1 VANGPSQVTR
11 LAASSA
17 SVSASTPSS
26 APDPT
31 SNSKRDAEYGS
42 ATTSTPDSTSNS
54 VGDPEY
60 RAVTTLERRSV
71 SPCVLDH
78 DPEQL
83 ERLTGL
89 IEGLGY
95 HAVPTADPE
104 QALEMVALGRC
115 RLVLADLRW
124 AEMGACGFLER
135 ALQRDPGVQVIV
147 MSDEYTPAAA
157 LEAVRKGAF
166 DFLSKPVSRERLA
179 RMLEDAEA
187 LYEKRARVRETELRL
202 LEDHEF
208 HGMVGKSPAML
219 EVFDFVR
226 RVSRHYRQVLITG
239 EAGTGKELVARA
251 IHALSPVSDQQLA
264 VCDCS
269 ALPDTVLSSRL
280 FGQNRGA
287 CTGATESWPGLFEEA
302 DGGALY
308 LDEVGDKSPAIQAK
322 LLRLVRAGEIQ
333 RTGSSE
339 VRKVNTRLIAAT
351 NRDLRAEVLAGRFR
365 EDLFGRLNAIH
376 VRIPPLTERI
386 GDIPLL
392 VQFFLKKY
400 NEVYG
405 KKIGGLT
412 RRVQKMLL
420 LHHWPG
426 NVRELENLI
435 SSACITAAG
444 DFIDLGDL
452 PGQLQRRSSATHEE
466 SQSGPLLLDEI
477 RRVHIARVL
486 DLCQGNRLRAAQALG
501 IGRTSLYRY
510 LKRDL
515 GGQYSSG

>member
-1 VANGPSQVTR
+1 VANGHSRVTR

-17 SVSASTPSS
+17 SASTSASGSAYSSGSTPSS
-26 APDPT
+26 APD
-31 SNSKRDAEYGS
+31 
-42 ATTSTPDSTSNS
+42 STS
-54 VGDPEY
+54 DPARDLEC
-60 RAVTTLERRSV
+60 RATSSERRSV

-166 DFLSKPVSRERLA
+166 DFLSKPVSRERVA

-251 IHALSPVSDQQLA
+251 IHALSPVSNQKLA
-264 VCDCS
+264 VCDCA

-280 FGQNRGA
+280 FGQTRGA

-302 DGGALY
+302 DGGAVY
-308 LDEVGDKSPAIQAK
+308 LDEVGDKSPAVQTK

-339 VRKVNTRLIAAT
+339 IRKVSTRLIAAT

-400 NEVYG
+400 NKIYG

-412 RRVQKMLL
+412 RRAQKMLS

-452 PGQLQRRSSATHEE
+452 PGQLQRPSNAVREE
-466 SQSGPLLLDEI
+466 NQSGPLLLDEI

-515 GGQYSSG
+515 GGQYGSG